1 MTFIPI
7 KKFKRNQ
14 TSQLTLKSLNR
25 NLDSPNIRKT
35 LYQLWAVIST
45 LPPAGGLT
53 CHSSEN
59 FPPINNLKDHRT
71 ENHPT
76 VFQICEQGEW
86 HKKSDEWCPPCPVCR
101 EKSQEQRDVGL
112 EASNWQDY
120 IFHPDKGA
128 GHCTALGHPLYNIVH
143 LHGLPGVV
151 HCTGAGKDSGKGTQ
165 IHTPFDNRKEAFRNP
180 ISGIYLRSL
189 KSGSQKDT
197 TSLPCS
203 LQHESQ

>member
-1 MTFIPI
+1 MNDAHHALYVEKNLRNKGMQGQKLQTDRIIFFI
-7 KKFKRNQ
+7 
-14 TSQLTLKSLNR
+14 LTR
-25 NLDSPNIRKT
+25 
-35 LYQLWAVIST
+35 
-45 LPPAGGLT
+45 
-53 CHSSEN
+53 
-59 FPPINNLKDHRT
+59 
-71 ENHPT
+71 
-76 VFQICEQGEW
+76 
-86 HKKSDEWCPPCPVCR
+86 
-101 EKSQEQRDVGL
+101 
-112 EASNWQDY
+112 
-120 IFHPDKGA
+120 GA

-203 LQHESQ
+203 LQHESQQPRCRNNSDVLKQMNGQRKHCVCVQENVIQPLKKRQFFNM